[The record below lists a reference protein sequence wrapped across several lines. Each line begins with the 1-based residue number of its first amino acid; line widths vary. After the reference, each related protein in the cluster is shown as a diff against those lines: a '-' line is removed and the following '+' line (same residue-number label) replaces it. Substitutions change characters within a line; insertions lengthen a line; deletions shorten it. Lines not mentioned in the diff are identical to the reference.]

1 MWTSSVRDIVGVVHG
16 REELAAPWVTK
27 VIGSTGTSMD
37 CGYHTKLITTNPL
50 RSASITVE
58 EREKPSAVG
67 LREVGENT
75 VLLLCGQL
83 HPVRDIRVLYM
94 HRSVHIQEHVAA
106 S

>member
-16 REELAAPWVTK
+16 GEELAAPWVTE

-50 RSASITVE
+50 RSPSITVE
-58 EREKPSAVG
+58 EREKPVG

-75 VLLLCGQL
+75 MLLLCRQL